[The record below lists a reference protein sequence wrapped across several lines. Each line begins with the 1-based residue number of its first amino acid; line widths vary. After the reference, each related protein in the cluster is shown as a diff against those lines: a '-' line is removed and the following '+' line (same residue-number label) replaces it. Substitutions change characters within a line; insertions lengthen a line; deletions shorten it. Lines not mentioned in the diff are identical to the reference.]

1 MTFAGSNR
9 RLPLLAAGVAPGA
22 LLAAA
27 LLAAASPAGAQA
39 QNTGPTQSSS
49 ASPPSAASIEEIV
62 VTARKR
68 EERLRDIPTAATA
81 LGADQMRELGGVAT
95 AQSLL
100 TNVPGVNFANTSN
113 PVTSEVSIR
122 GSGTSRATTA
132 ESGVGLFRDGA
143 FIGGGTVLG
152 RTFTDLDLFDA
163 ERIEVLR
170 GVQGGLDGRNAEGGS
185 VDVISARPT
194 HNYEGYAFGDIANND
209 HAEGQ
214 LVVNLPI
221 DDHWAMRFGADMMDQ
236 SKGFYHLPLLDRYA
250 DQQYKQF
257 LRGQVNFNQGPFTA
271 NLLIEHGNEELPG
284 LTYQVNTFPSAT
296 YPTGFHQDRFNLP
309 WNSTSEAKMRMDNY
323 EFATNTDFSL
333 GSFATTTMYRDRSG
347 ENAYDRDASSLQY
360 AQSLVAAGKVATAAI
375 PAVLAADNFLGG
387 NQLDRAR
394 IFYQDVH
401 FAGQKVDNFTWLV
414 GAEYY
419 LLRDLPQS
427 ILSKTPTAASP
438 SVGTNDVGHE
448 RFESYAAY
456 GSVGYDFTSKFNISG
471 DLRVTHDDESFSTQ
485 RVDFGTGLPASNGLA
500 FDVTGAIRDTNVS
513 YDVTAGYKLTPDNLV
528 YAKVGTAYRPGG
540 FNTSLGD
547 PRQPIP
553 VPTSYQSETL
563 TAYEIGYKGN
573 ILSNLYL
580 TADVY
585 DNDFK
590 NLIIQGNNGCFIA
603 SPVCPVQQTVFAFNS
618 GPANLWGVE
627 FEATTH
633 VNIFGGPLRFTLT
646 GAREGGKLGGT
657 TYNGLRQPQQ
667 PDWTATLD
675 AYYTHPITDA
685 VTGFLNFK
693 GNGRW
698 GGVQEVAQ
706 VPLLDDYTDFDAR
719 AGIDWGRYEL
729 ALHSENIFNT
739 TYVVF
744 GAPTATNNVV
754 RYNFPRTYGVSLRYT
769 W

>member
-1 MTFAGSNR
+1 MTFASTGL
-9 RLPLLAAGVAPGA
+9 RLRVLAGGAAPGA

-27 LLAAASPAGAQA
+27 LMSSPLAAHAQA
-39 QNTGPTQSSS
+39 KATGAAQAS
-49 ASPPSAASIEEIV
+49 ASLEEIV

-68 EERLRDIPTAATA
+68 EERLRDIPVAATA
-81 LGADQMRELGGVAT
+81 LGADELREIGGVAT

-143 FIGGGTVLG
+143 FIGGGTVAG

-163 ERIEVLR
+163 QRIEILR
-170 GVQGGLDGRNAEGGS
+170 GVQGGLNGRNAEGGS
-185 VDVISARPT
+185 VNVVSARPT
-194 HNYEGYAFGDIANND
+194 HNYEGYATADVANND
-209 HAEGQ
+209 REEGQ

-221 DDHWAMRFGADMMDQ
+221 DDHWALRFGADLMKQ
-236 SKGFYHLPLLDRYA
+236 SKGFYYLPLLDRYA

-257 LRGQVNFNQGPFTA
+257 LRGQVNFTQGPFTA
-271 NLLIEHGNEELPG
+271 NLLVEHGAEELPG
-284 LTYQVNTFPSAT
+284 LVYQINTFPSAT
-296 YPTGFHQDRFNLP
+296 YPTGFSQDRFNLP
-309 WNSTSEAKMRMDNY
+309 WNSTSEAKLRMDNY
-323 EFATNTDFSL
+323 EFTTSTDVSL
-333 GSFATTTMYRDRSG
+333 GSFVTTTMYRDRSG

-375 PAVLAADNFLGG
+375 PTVLGGDYNLGG

-401 FAGQKVDNFTWLV
+401 FTGEKVGNFTWLA

-427 ILSKTPTAASP
+427 VLAKTPTVASP
-438 SVGTNDVGHE
+438 TTGTNDVGREH
-448 RFESYAAY
+448 FESYSAY
-456 GSVGYDFTSKFNISG
+456 GSAGYDFTAKFNVSG
-471 DLRVTHDDESFSTQ
+471 DLRVTHDSETFSTQ
-485 RVDFGTGLPASNGLA
+485 RVDLKTGLPAANGVA
-500 FDVTGAIRDTNVS
+500 FDITGAKSDTNVS
-513 YDVTAGYKLTPDNLV
+513 YTLTAGYKPIADWLL
-528 YAKVGTAYRPGG
+528 YAKVGSAYRPGG

-547 PRQPIP
+547 ARQPIP
-553 VPTSYQSETL
+553 VPPSYNSETL
-563 TAYEIGYKGN
+563 TAYEVGFKGN
-573 ILSNLYL
+573 VLSNVYL
-580 TADVY
+580 TGAAY
-585 DNDFK
+585 DNEFS
-590 NLIIQGNNGCFIA
+590 NLIIQGNNGCFVG
-603 SPVCPVQQTVFAFNS
+603 SPVCPVQQTSFAFNA
-618 GPANLWGVE
+618 GPASLWGVE
-627 FEATTH
+627 FEGVGH
-633 VNIFGGPLRFTLT
+633 FDIFGGPLRVTL
-646 GAREGGKLGGT
+646 GGSRQGGKIGGAV
-657 TYNGLRQPQQ
+657 YNGLRQPQQ

-675 AYYTHPITDA
+675 AYYTHELTDS

-706 VPLLDDYTDFDAR
+706 IPPLADYTSFDAR
-719 AGIDWGRYEL
+719 AGVKWGRYEL
-729 ALHSENIFNT
+729 AAHAENLFDT

-754 RYNFPRTYGVSLRYT
+754 RYNFPRTYGLQLRYS

>member
-1 MTFAGSNR
+1 MTFAASNR
-9 RLPLLAAGVAPGA
+9 RLGLLAGGAAPGA
-22 LLAAA
+22 LLAGALIAA
-27 LLAAASPAGAQA
+27 VSPAYAQA
-39 QNTGPTQSSS
+39 QNTGPTQSSKSS
-49 ASPPSAASIEEIV
+49 APNASNLEEIV

-81 LGADQMRELGGVAT
+81 LGADQLREIGGVAT

-163 ERIEVLR
+163 SRIEILR
-170 GVQGGLDGRNAEGGS
+170 GVQGGLNGRNAEGGS
-185 VDVISARPT
+185 INVISARPT
-194 HNYEGYAFGDIANND
+194 HQYEGFALGDVANND
-209 HAEGQ
+209 HYEGQ

-221 DDHWAMRFGADMMDQ
+221 DDHWAMRFGADFMDQ

-257 LRGQVNFNQGPFTA
+257 LRGQLNFNQGPFTA

-284 LTYQVNTFPSAT
+284 LVYQVNTFPSAT
-296 YPTGFHQDRFNLP
+296 YPAGFHQDRFSLP

-333 GSFATTTMYRDRSG
+333 GSFVTTSMYRDRSG
-347 ENAYDRDASSLQY
+347 QNAYDRDASSLQY
-360 AQSLVAAGKVATAAI
+360 AQSLVAAGLVSATGKAG
-375 PAVLAADNFLGG
+375 VLAADYGLGG
-387 NQLDRAR
+387 NQLDRAK

-401 FAGQKVDNFTWLV
+401 FTGQKVGDFTWLV

-427 ILSKTPTAASP
+427 VLAKTPTAASP

-456 GSVGYDFTSKFNISG
+456 GSVGYDFTPKFNVSG
-471 DLRVTHDDESFSTQ
+471 DLRVTHDDETFSTQ
-485 RVDFGTGLPASNGLA
+485 RVDFGTGLPAANGVA
-500 FDVTGAIRDTNVS
+500 FDVTGAQKDTKTS
-513 YDVTAGYKLTPDNLV
+513 YTVTAGYKPIADWLL
-528 YAKVGTAYRPGG
+528 YAKIGSAFRPGG

-547 PRQPIP
+547 ARQPIS
-553 VPTSYQSETL
+553 VPTSYNSETL
-563 TAYEIGYKGN
+563 TAYEVGFKGN
-573 ILSNLYL
+573 VLPNIYL

-585 DNDFK
+585 DNEFT
-590 NLIIQGNNGCFIA
+590 NLIIQGNNGCFVA
-603 SPVCPVQQTVFAFNS
+603 SPVCPVQQTAFAFNA
-618 GPANLWGVE
+618 GPASLWGVE
-627 FEATTH
+627 FESTSH
-633 VNIFGGPLRFTLT
+633 FDILGGPLQLTLS
-646 GAREGGKLGGT
+646 GSRQGGKIGAGV
-657 TYNGLRQPQQ
+657 YNGLRQPQQ

-685 VTGFLNFK
+685 VTGFFNFK

-706 VPLLDDYTDFDAR
+706 IPLLDDYTDFDAR
-719 AGIDWGRYEL
+719 VGVDVGRYEI
-729 ALHSENIFNT
+729 ALHAENLFNT

-744 GAPTATNNVV
+744 GAPSAANNVL
-754 RYNFPRTYGVSLRYT
+754 RYNFPRTYGLQVRYT